1 MNEITELVGGVF
13 LDSTDRALLL
23 HRRDYMQWEVPAG
36 RIEPEELVLAGL
48 SRVMH
53 DTVGIDIT
61 GAHEILDKPI
71 GFTQRGK
78 IYSCRL
84 FQICSF
90 EGEPWVVEPH
100 LYDRKLAQSLLN
112 RQVRQQRNS
121 PVVQKLI
128 EMIDQGDTGISWSNN
143 VE

>member
-1 MNEITELVGGVF
+1 MNEITELVGGVL

-48 SRVMH
+48 ARIMH

-61 GAHEILDKPI
+61 GAHPI
-71 GFTQRGK
+71 TKEPVRFEQRGK
-78 IYSCRL
+78 SYSCRL
-84 FQICSF
+84 FQITSF

-100 LYDRKLAQSLLN
+100 LYDKESPQSLLN
-112 RQVRQQRNS
+112 RQVMQQRNS

-128 EMIDQGDTGISWSNN
+128 EMIDRGDTGITWSNN